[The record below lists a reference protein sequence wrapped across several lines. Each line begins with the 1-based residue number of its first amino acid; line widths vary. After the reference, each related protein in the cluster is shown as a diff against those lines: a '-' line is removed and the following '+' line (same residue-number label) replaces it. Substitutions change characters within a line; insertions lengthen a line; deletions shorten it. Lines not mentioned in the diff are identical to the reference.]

1 MLVLQHVGLL
11 SDVLTACES
20 VTFFDMFKSEKAL
33 VSLAHVI
40 GPIVYRSIVCGSRLH
55 HVYHDSRDI
64 YLITPWKCLSLS
76 SLVVVVALRD
86 SIRVLVF
93 LLLEEFGDSVLPPE
107 LFPCFL

>member
-1 MLVLQHVGLL
+1 
-11 SDVLTACES
+11 
-20 VTFFDMFKSEKAL
+20 MFESEKTL

-40 GPIVYRSIVCGSRLH
+40 GPVVYRSTVGGSRLH

-64 YLITPWKCLSLS
+64 YLITPWKWLSLS

-86 SIRVLVF
+86 SSRVPVL